1 MSEDLRDD
9 MAEVNALL
17 DDLERSRFKP
27 SQRMERKRFTWTIDH
42 AWTLYAAC
50 WWFNS
55 IMTQVAGFAA
65 LLHPCH
71 VDGAAA
77 YWMYA
82 SGWITCGL
90 MFAPL
95 LVLMAG
101 LRLPGD

>member
-1 MSEDLRDD
+1 MSNDLRED

-17 DDLERSRFKP
+17 DDLERSRFKT
-27 SQRMERKRFTWTIDH
+27 SQRMERERFKWTIDH

-55 IMTQVAGFAA
+55 IMTHVAGFAS

-71 VDGAAA
+71 TDGAAA

-82 SGWITCGL
+82 SGWITGGL